1 MCRAELG
8 RLPLKIASD
17 LKVANFA
24 KHCESMPLDFL
35 TSLSMQLD
43 CQQQNKCIPS
53 LSRFVSDLK
62 DIHGDQFMTIS
73 KKKRKVEII
82 QNYRNIWECSLLA
95 LGTGQSYYKFK
106 NTIRLEP
113 YLTVIKNRKQ
123 RVSYTKLRLCDHKLR
138 IETDRHLKFKVAR
151 EQRICYLCHT
161 KMEDEMHFL
170 FECPKLVQ
178 YHQQLAQCVN
188 AYCKN
193 YYLLTNEEK
202 MIFLMTNEN
211 PRICRAVAKIIYDAF
226 EFKQKDMEKMTKTA
240 TA

>member
-1 MCRAELG
+1 
-8 RLPLKIASD
+8 
-17 LKVANFA
+17 
-24 KHCESMPLDFL
+24 
-35 TSLSMQLD
+35 
-43 CQQQNKCIPS
+43 
-53 LSRFVSDLK
+53 
-62 DIHGDQFMTIS
+62 MTIS

-95 LGTGQSYYKFK
+95 LGPGQSYYKFK

-123 RVSYTKLRLCDHKLR
+123 RVRYTKVRLCDHKLR

-161 KMEDEMHFL
+161 KVEDEIHFL

-193 YYLLTNEEK
+193 YYLLTDEEK
-202 MIFLMTNEN
+202 NDISDDE
-211 PRICRAVAKIIYDAF
+211 RKS
-226 EFKQKDMEKMTKTA
+226 
-240 TA
+240 